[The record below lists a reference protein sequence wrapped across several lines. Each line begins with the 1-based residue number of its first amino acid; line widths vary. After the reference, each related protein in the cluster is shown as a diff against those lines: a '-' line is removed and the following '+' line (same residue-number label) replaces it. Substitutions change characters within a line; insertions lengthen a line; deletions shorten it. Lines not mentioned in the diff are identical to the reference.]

1 MTTSYQEFVS
11 AKMAGTMAGSI
22 DSELPL
28 NGHLFDY
35 QRVIVRWALRK
46 GRAAVF
52 ADCGLGKTFVQLE
65 WARVITESI
74 ENAAVL
80 ILCPLAVAQQTCDE
94 AERFGIDIRYLRKDD
109 HQSGIIITNYEMV
122 HHFDMSR
129 FTGLVLDESSILKSY
144 DGKFRTMILRLAQP
158 IPYRLACTATPAP
171 NDHMEL
177 GNHAQFVGVMSREE
191 MLASFFIHDTS
202 GGTNSWRIKGH
213 AQDIFWAW
221 VCSWAVCIRHPSDI
235 GYDED
240 GYDLPE
246 LIIEEHVV
254 ETPSNRR
261 DGCLFQ
267 MNART
272 LSELRSEQRRTSV
285 FRASEVMRIVEA
297 ETDEPWI
304 VWCHT
309 NAEADVLM
317 SLLDDAVEIRGN
329 EAPEIKADKMRRFAS
344 GDIRVLVTKPKIA
357 AFGLN
362 WQHCARQAWIG
373 ITHSYESFYQAVRR
387 CWRFG
392 QTRPVVVHVVCADT
406 ETEVLRSLETKQ
418 RKADQMSARMV
429 KSMKNVEMENAET
442 TTAYSDEYMTQAWE
456 DPDGLAQ
463 IYHGDCVET
472 WRSLPDE
479 SIDFT
484 IFSPPFSSLFTYSAS
499 PRDMGN
505 VSDDK
510 EFIDHFNFLIPEL
523 FRTTRTGRLCAV
535 HCMNLTSTKSRQG
548 FIGLRDFRGDIIRA
562 FVEAGW
568 VYHSEVCIWKDPVT
582 SMQRTKAHGLLHA
595 TLCKDSAR
603 SRQGL
608 PDYLVIF
615 RKDGDCSSPVRTTPT
630 ARFSDYIGEQ
640 GPTTDQEQEPRRYSI
655 DVWQRYASPV
665 WFDINQTRTLNYRP
679 ARQERDERHICPLQ
693 LDVIER
699 AIHLWS
705 NEGDLVATPFMGI
718 GSEVVSAVKMGR
730 RGIGAELKRSYYE
743 MARSNII
750 DAIAP
755 DAQLSLL
762 DIG

>member
-1 MTTSYQEFVS
+1 
-11 AKMAGTMAGSI
+11 
-22 DSELPL
+22 
-28 NGHLFDY
+28 
-35 QRVIVRWALRK
+35 
-46 GRAAVF
+46 
-52 ADCGLGKTFVQLE
+52 
-65 WARVITESI
+65 
-74 ENAAVL
+74 
-80 ILCPLAVAQQTCDE
+80 
-94 AERFGIDIRYLRKDD
+94 
-109 HQSGIIITNYEMV
+109 
-122 HHFDMSR
+122 
-129 FTGLVLDESSILKSY
+129 
-144 DGKFRTMILRLAQP
+144 
-158 IPYRLACTATPAP
+158 
-171 NDHMEL
+171 
-177 GNHAQFVGVMSREE
+177 
-191 MLASFFIHDTS
+191 
-202 GGTNSWRIKGH
+202 
-213 AQDIFWAW
+213 
-221 VCSWAVCIRHPSDI
+221 
-235 GYDED
+235 
-240 GYDLPE
+240 
-246 LIIEEHVV
+246 
-254 ETPSNRR
+254 
-261 DGCLFQ
+261 
-267 MNART
+267 
-272 LSELRSEQRRTSV
+272 
-285 FRASEVMRIVEA
+285 
-297 ETDEPWI
+297 
-304 VWCHT
+304 
-309 NAEADVLM
+309 
-317 SLLDDAVEIRGN
+317 
-329 EAPEIKADKMRRFAS
+329 
-344 GDIRVLVTKPKIA
+344 
-357 AFGLN
+357 
-362 WQHCARQAWIG
+362 
-373 ITHSYESFYQAVRR
+373 VRR

-510 EFIDHFNFLIPEL
+510 EFIEHFNFLIPEL

-535 HCMNLTSTKSRQG
+535 HCMNLASTKSRQG